1 MNKTQTA
8 IPVRRIVTGHDANGK
23 SIIVQDD
30 VSPFTLSET
39 RIPGLVVTDL
49 WKTFSTPANTTDG
62 AEPCS
67 STITLTP
74 PKNGSVFRTV
84 QFPPDAS
91 YKDHWNPEEH
101 FAAMGSAG
109 TLDPQGDRKVAMHR
123 THSIDYAIVI
133 SGEIYALMDDGE
145 TLMRPGDVL
154 VQRGTNH
161 GWSNRSDAPALVAFV
176 LIDAEP
182 VSTGKA

>member
-8 IPVRRIVTGHDANGK
+8 IPVRRIVTGHDAHGK
-23 SIIVQDD
+23 SIIVHDD

-84 QFPPDAS
+84 QFPRCQLQRPLEPGRALCG
-91 YKDHWNPEEH
+91 HGQRRHARP
-101 FAAMGSAG
+101 AG
-109 TLDPQGDRKVAMHR
+109 RPQGRHAP
-123 THSIDYAIVI
+123 
-133 SGEIYALMDDGE
+133 YALD
-145 TLMRPGDVL
+145 
-154 VQRGTNH
+154 
-161 GWSNRSDAPALVAFV
+161 
-176 LIDAEP
+176 
-182 VSTGKA
+182 